1 MAMTGGP
8 MLGELRQE
16 GPPRRRRRRR
26 WPWVVAG
33 VLVPAV
39 AAGGVV
45 WALRTEGSAE
55 KTADA
60 YLSAWSSN
68 DYAAMKALVAD
79 PPKDF
84 VEWHEK
90 VRRDLKLERQS
101 FTAIRSGGV
110 FASDA
115 ADRGYESFGA
125 RLIGR
130 GPDLDYEGELKLV
143 EKDRRW
149 MVAWTPATIHPEL
162 KPGRSLR
169 LVTGKDENV
178 PVLAAGGTRI
188 DSADVPGS
196 VQQIVAGLKAKYVDR
211 LRVPNTA
218 KINLYE
224 DGDKLVKTLEEVSAA
239 KRAPFQTTLDLR
251 VHAAGAKA
259 LRLTKKPAALV
270 ALRPST
276 GEILAVV
283 NNRGGFDRALMGK
296 YPPGSTFKVV
306 TASALVAD
314 GVSATQTVKCPAEQ
328 NIGGFPFHNAGY
340 KNYGSLPFRDAFAHS
355 CNTTFGAM
363 TVGSLG
369 ASRLAKVAGDFGF
382 GVPIDPGVPAVR
394 ADFPAAKDD
403 TDLASASIG
412 QGRVLASPLNMA
424 AVAAAIASGTW
435 RPPRLVPAELVPT
448 DGEARRPLEDDIVKA
463 LRTLMPAVV
472 SEGTA
477 QAAPFPAGTAGKT
490 GTAEYGSGKEPPAH
504 SWFIGYKG
512 DLAFSVIVEGGGAGS
527 AVAAPIAAYFLN
539 NLPTQP

>member
-1 MAMTGGP
+1 M
-8 MLGELRQE
+8 
-16 GPPRRRRRRR
+16 
-26 WPWVVAG
+26 VAG
-33 VLVPAV
+33 LLVPAV

-55 KTADA
+55 ETADA
-60 YLSAWSSN
+60 YLAAWSSN

-84 VEWHEK
+84 VEWHER

-101 FTAIRSGGV
+101 FAAIRSGGV
-110 FASDA
+110 FAASA
-115 ADRGYESFGA
+115 ADLGYETFGA
-125 RLIGR
+125 KLTGR
-130 GPDLDYEGELKLV
+130 GPDLDYEGKLRLI

-149 MVAWTPATIHPEL
+149 KVAWTPATIHPEL

-169 LVTGKDENV
+169 LVTGKDESV

-188 DSADVPGS
+188 DSTGVPGS
-196 VQQIVAGLKAKYVDR
+196 VQQIVAGLKAKYVDW
-211 LRVPNTA
+211 LSVPNTA

-239 KRAPFQTTLDLR
+239 KREPFQTTLDLR

-314 GVSATQTVKCPAEQ
+314 GVSAAQTVKCPAEQ

-340 KNYGSLPFRDAFAHS
+340 KDYGSLPFRDAFAHS

-363 TVGSLG
+363 TVDSLG

-382 GVPIDPGVPAVR
+382 GVPINPGVPAVR

-412 QGRVLASPLNMA
+412 QGRILASPLNMA
-424 AVAAAIASGTW
+424 TVAAAIASGTW
-435 RPPRLVPAELVPT
+435 RPPRLVPARLIPT
-448 DGEARRPLEDDIVKA
+448 EGETRRPLEEGVVKA

-512 DLAFSVIVEGGGAGS
+512 DLAFSVLVEGGGAGS

-539 NLPTQP
+539 NLPNPT

>member
-1 MAMTGGP
+1 
-8 MLGELRQE
+8 MLGGLRPE
-16 GPPRRRRRRR
+16 TPAPRRRRRR

-33 VLVPAV
+33 LLVPAV

-45 WALRTEGSAE
+45 WAMRTEGSAGQ
-55 KTADA
+55 TADA
-60 YLSAWSSN
+60 YLAAWQTW
-68 DYAAMKALVAD
+68 DYPAMKALVD
-79 PPKDF
+79 NPPEDF

-90 VRRDLKLERQS
+90 LRRDLKLERQS
-101 FTAIRSGGV
+101 FRAVRSGGV
-110 FASDA
+110 FAATAEDLGFENFA
-115 ADRGYESFGA
+115 AG
-125 RLIGR
+125 LIGR
-130 GPDLDYEGELKLV
+130 GPDLEYEGKLKLV

-149 MVAWTPATIHPEL
+149 KVAWSPATLHPEL

-169 LVTGKDENV
+169 LDMGEDETV
-178 PVLAAGGTRI
+178 PVLAADGSPI
-188 DSADVPGS
+188 DGAGVPGS
-196 VQQIVAGLKAKYVDR
+196 VRQIVGGLKEKYKD
-211 LRVPNTA
+211 LLTVPNAA

-224 DGDKLVKTLEEVSAA
+224 DGDKLVKTVEEVGAK
-239 KRAPFQTTLDLR
+239 KRAPLKTTLDLR
-251 VHAAGAKA
+251 VHEAGANA
-259 LRLTKKPAALV
+259 LKLTKKPAALV
-270 ALRPST
+270 ALRPSS

-314 GVSATQTVKCPAEQ
+314 GLSPAQTVKCPAEQ

-340 KNYGSLPFRDAFAHS
+340 RDFGTLPFRDAFAHS

-363 TVGSLG
+363 TVDSLG
-369 ASRLAKVAGDFGF
+369 SNRLAKVAGDFGF

-394 ADFPAAKDD
+394 ADFPAAKDA

-424 AVAAAIASGTW
+424 AVAAAIASGVW
-435 RPPRLVPAELVPT
+435 QPPRLVPAALVPK
-448 DGEARRPLEDDIVKA
+448 DGEARRPLEDGVVKA

-477 QAAPFPAGTAGKT
+477 HNVPFPAGTAGKT

-527 AVAAPIAAYFLN
+527 AVAAPIAATFLKA
-539 NLPTQP
+539 LP